1 MTEQSGHGDPQAKH
15 HKPAQLDSEKAN
27 DIDGLTMEDDK
38 VGQDLEP
45 GEARKYTESVDL

>member
-1 MTEQSGHGDPQAKH
+1 MTKQSGHGDPHAKH

-27 DIDGLTMEDDK
+27 DINGLTMEE
-38 VGQDLEP
+38 VGQDLES